1 MTTYPVRLLGTGS
14 FLPGPPITN
23 ERLDEVLGPLDRA
36 PAKVQ
41 SFVTSM
47 GKRMLDRGGI
57 RARHL
62 AIDPENG
69 NLTHSFSSLAEEAA
83 RNALEMAELEPNDI
97 DLLIISCPSYDY
109 STPPTSTILQEKLG
123 IQGCAE
129 MEIHSNCSGVG
140 KGMQVAYDALMRG
153 RYQTALVCY
162 SQLSSVYLRSCYFN
176 QEQMSKTH
184 AALRWILADGA
195 GAVVLG
201 RAQNGTAGNGI
212 VGRVE
217 AMVDGVL
224 GNHGIIDTFV
234 ESVGARR
241 PPGMTAG
248 GGVADMLKADH
259 QIPEMYAEGSHH
271 LWQDFS
277 AVNDFAAP
285 LLLDGIVRMTERLH
299 LDPATVD
306 HYIISIPTYKL
317 YEEHIPAYLDR
328 LGVGRDQIKFRSA
341 DVGYVGGATILV
353 HLDQMVRSGE
363 ILPGQIVIAHS
374 VESSKWM
381 TAGFAMRW

>member
-1 MTTYPVRLLGTGS
+1 MTTYPIRLLGTGS
-14 FLPGPPITN
+14 FLPGPPIPN
-23 ERLDEVLGPLDRA
+23 ERLEEVLGPLDQA

-41 SFVTSM
+41 SFVASM

-62 AIDPENG
+62 AIDPETG
-69 NLTHSFSSLAEEAA
+69 DLTHSFSSLAEEAA
-83 RNALEMAELEPNDI
+83 RNALEMAGLEPNEI

-109 STPPTSTILQEKLG
+109 STPPTSAILQESLG
-123 IQGCAE
+123 IRRCAE

-140 KGMQVAYDALMRG
+140 KGMQVAYDALMQG

-176 QEQMSKTH
+176 QEQMNKTH

-201 RAQNGTAGNGI
+201 RAQDGTTG
-212 VGRVE
+212 
-217 AMVDGVL
+217 
-224 GNHGIIDTFV
+224 HGIINTFV

-241 PPGMTAG
+241 PAGMKAG
-248 GGVADMLKADH
+248 GGVADMLRADH

-285 LLLDGIVRMTERLH
+285 LLLDGIVRLTEH
-299 LDPATVD
+299 LDIDPASVD
-306 HYIISIPTYKL
+306 HYVVSIPTYKL

-341 DVGYVGGATILV
+341 EVGYVGGATILV

-363 ILPGQIVIAHS
+363 IQPGQLVIAHS